1 MNTQKIYM
9 EHANIT
15 VQNLDKSVAFYQT
28 AFPHFV
34 IRGSGN
40 ESRKW
45 IHLGDDQTYLALSED
60 IENNTP
66 AKDYSRNGFNH
77 IAFVVED
84 VKIIAK
90 RLETAGYKRSYP
102 TTLHQFRIREYFYDA
117 DGNEIEFVQYLTDVI
132 EERNS
137 YTPDFD

>member
-1 MNTQKIYM
+1 MKTQKIYM

-15 VQNLDKSVAFYQT
+15 VNSLEKSVAFYQT
-28 AFPHFV
+28 AFPHFI

-45 IHLGDDQTYLALSED
+45 LHLGDDRTYLALSED
-60 IENNTP
+60 SECQTP
-66 AKDYSRNGFNH
+66 AKDYDRNGFNH
-77 IAFVVED
+77 IGFAVED
-84 VKIIAK
+84 VEEIAQ
-90 RLETAGYKRSYP
+90 RLLKAGYKRSYP
-102 TTLHQFRIREYFYDA
+102 KTLHHFRIREYFYDA
-117 DGNEIEFVQYLTDVI
+117 DGNEIEFVQYLTDRI